1 MSVSDKIINIDRTLT
16 QMFFDVSDARKLHQA
31 EIDAALPMSWDSLAF
46 LFNEFK
52 IGVKRYYEIA
62 GIKYPVMPEGTLGAV
77 PLVIITAIL
86 AGAAVLYGVLKAVI
100 DKYPEYFMAKKAAT
114 LMTKENVVQFMDSML
129 VAAKGKAS
137 DTFIEKITTPVLWG
151 LAIYGIFTLF
161 KGQK

>member
-1 MSVSDKIINIDRTLT
+1 MSITDKVVNIDRTLT
-16 QMFFDVSDARKLHQA
+16 QMFWDVSDARKLHQA
-31 EIDAALPMSWDSLAF
+31 EIDAALPMSWDNLAF

-52 IGVKRYYEIA
+52 IGVKKYYEVA
-62 GIKYPVMPEGTLGAV
+62 GIPQPIMPEGTMGAV
-77 PLVIITAIL
+77 PLVVITAIV

-100 DKYPEYFMAKKAAT
+100 DKYPQYFMAKKAAT

-129 VAAKGKAS
+129 ATAKGKVS
-137 DTFIEKITTPVLWG
+137 DSFIDKITTPVLWG